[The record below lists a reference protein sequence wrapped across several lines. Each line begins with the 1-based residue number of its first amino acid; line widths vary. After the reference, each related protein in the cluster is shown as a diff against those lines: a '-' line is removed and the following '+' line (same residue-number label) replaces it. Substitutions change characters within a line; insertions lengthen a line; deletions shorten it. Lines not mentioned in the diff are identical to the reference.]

1 MHRMTDIKAREGSN
15 ASINLLVMG
24 FFDDQTS
31 QTKGEKREKS

>member
-1 MHRMTDIKAREGSN
+1 MHQMTDIKAREESI
-15 ASINLLVMG
+15 ARINLLTMG